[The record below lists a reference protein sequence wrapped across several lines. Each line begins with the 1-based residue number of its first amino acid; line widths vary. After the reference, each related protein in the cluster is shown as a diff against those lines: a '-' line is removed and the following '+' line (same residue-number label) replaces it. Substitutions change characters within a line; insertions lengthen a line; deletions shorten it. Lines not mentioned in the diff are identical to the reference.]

1 MATPPDEP
9 SAPEGAPEQDESP
22 IAEVST
28 NRIEVLN
35 LCLVGAASLGSLWIS
50 REFAIG
56 VLGGGILMAA
66 NFRVLVGV
74 LRSVFLRGTARVANV
89 AIYWVKFLA
98 VMFLVGVLLVSFRV
112 DVIGFVVGLSTI
124 LVAITAEAVLR
135 LARR

>member
-22 IAEVST
+22 IEEVST

-89 AIYWVKFLA
+89 AIYWAKFLA